1 MRAAVRRA
9 SLTALLVGAAAVPAV
24 VPAAAQQ
31 RQPFPPLPVPPAAV
45 DAAPLSFTLSQSIEA
60 DTNYDLENDPAGTT
74 YFGETRF
81 AVDYLRDTE
90 TSQFALGL
98 DTGLRGVE
106 HPDDDFEWVA
116 ASPSLAYLN
125 YRGEGVDS
133 LLDAALRARSRI
145 IDSTTTLFGEID
157 DDPFPDPIGQNRQ
170 DAREYRYD
178 ANLGVTLGTA
188 SPSTWGLRLLANTYD
203 YDTEATNLTP
213 RTTVNPQ
220 ANWRLQLT
228 PVFSGVL
235 FGAYYYYNADN
246 RQETEIRVAEADA
259 GVLYEP
265 SDRLRLGF
273 GLGYADRR
281 REETSTAT
289 GVRDEVEH
297 ETGPV
302 LRGDL
307 RYLLPDLTV
316 TGNVRWTT
324 ASAEDNHFSGSLG
337 AFYTLP
343 RGTLSGRL
351 YQRAVGNSSGNEVRV
366 TGATIGIEREINTVS
381 RLGFDLGWATQVS
394 LEDETDEPDITRTD
408 FIASY
413 AYDLTASVTAEV
425 GYNYQ
430 TRDEDPIDADSH
442 RVFLV
447 LGKTF
452 ETGL

>member
-1 MRAAVRRA
+1 M
-9 SLTALLVGAAAVPAV
+9 
-24 VPAAAQQ
+24 
-31 RQPFPPLPVPPAAV
+31 
-45 DAAPLSFTLSQSIEA
+45 
-60 DTNYDLENDPAGTT
+60 
-74 YFGETRF
+74 
-81 AVDYLRDTE
+81 
-90 TSQFALGL
+90 
-98 DTGLRGVE
+98 
-106 HPDDDFEWVA
+106 
-116 ASPSLAYLN
+116 
-125 YRGEGVDS
+125 
-133 LLDAALRARSRI
+133 
-145 IDSTTTLFGEID
+145 
-157 DDPFPDPIGQNRQ
+157 
-170 DAREYRYD
+170 
-178 ANLGVTLGTA
+178 
-188 SPSTWGLRLLANTYD
+188 
-203 YDTEATNLTP
+203 
-213 RTTVNPQ
+213 
-220 ANWRLQLT
+220 
-228 PVFSGVL
+228 FSGVL
-235 FGAYYYYNADN
+235 FGGYYYYNADN

-259 GVLYEP
+259 GVIYEP

-351 YQRAVGNSSGNEVRV
+351 YQRAVGDSSGNEVRV
-366 TGATIGIEREINTVS
+366 TGATIGLEREINTVS